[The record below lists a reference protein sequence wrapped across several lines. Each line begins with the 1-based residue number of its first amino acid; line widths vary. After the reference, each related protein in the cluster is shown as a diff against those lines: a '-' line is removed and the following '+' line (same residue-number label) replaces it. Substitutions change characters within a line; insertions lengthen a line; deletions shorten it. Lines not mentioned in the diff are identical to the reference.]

1 MCYDRRF
8 VLKSLSLCIK
18 GPIPLHYKVL
28 SLSLLGMIPFSVGR
42 HPFCSAFV
50 LGLQKENLMKLNKM
64 CIVCLFF
71 VSLSPIFIS
80 FTITTMKRTI
90 LLLLTA
96 LSLTAQAQIGQFFPS
111 DRFSSS
117 LVSDICQDRL
127 GSLWVA
133 TDYGL
138 NKFDGYRFAYYL
150 HQEGD
155 DNSMRV
161 NGVVS
166 LLCDKEGRLWVGTN
180 HGLDRYD
187 EATDAFVH
195 YNLPG
200 EAGSMYA
207 RVSSIIQRKDGTIL
221 VGTAGYGMYTINKEG
236 NLQSCNIFSP
246 EMFFSRLLEDS
257 RGRLWK
263 SGFDETIVM
272 HDGKKMQT
280 FHSLV
285 GNPQAIVEHGDELLV
300 VCLHGLM
307 SYHNGQMM
315 VSDIDISEATK
326 KDAVLTSASV
336 AADGS
341 LYIGTR
347 GQGVYMLKVGS
358 RRLEHV
364 DIDAAGLDANTTKV
378 NCIMT
383 DRTGNLWLG
392 CQRKGLLMV
401 PLKPAGFSNWSFQS
415 QGINLGSAISAVC
428 EGDDGMVW
436 CTVQGVGIYGFNRK
450 GHVVAQPAAPDAVEF
465 MYRDK
470 QNRYWVGTD
479 NAFYAYDPL
488 TGRFQMK
495 VTFECDRFNDMTS
508 DDEGRLYLSSF
519 SKGFCIYDPATGSLR
534 NHNFSERDSLKG
546 YLCNNWIMSMESDQ
560 QGLIWMAT
568 SSGISCYDPQT
579 DNFRSQGWNSQLD
592 GVVCFDV
599 TELHNGS
606 LADGRQLDGC
616 IAIGTELGLFLYDRQ
631 TKRVEHFPGSE
642 QLDNKTVCYI
652 VQSNNG
658 DVWCSTTQGI
668 WQYQQSNHT
677 FLGHVS
683 GNGLAQKEFLYGIGM
698 HTDDDMVIF
707 GHNDGFTAFLPRKIV
722 DDRTTPDSL
731 HLTALLVSGQG
742 VNTRTVLNDV
752 KITDVPVSES
762 DHFMLSYLD
771 HTITLCFSQMNFYNP
786 SNVFL
791 EYRVN
796 GGDWIRNSAG
806 ANDFTLSHL
815 QPGTYRIEVRAQQ
828 GNDYTPVKVVTVTVK
843 APWYRTTLAYCL
855 YFAAFIALVIFVLF
869 NYRRRAHQQL
879 YEEKMKFLI
888 NATHDIRSPLT
899 LIMSPLANLKRHI
912 GAEQPE
918 AQRDI
923 DTIDHNAKRI
933 LNLVNQIL
941 DVRKIDKQQMQLH
954 CQQTDL
960 VSFTQGICKMF
971 EYSAKERGI
980 DFEFHHDSKK
990 LDIWIDRN
998 QFDKVIT
1005 NLLSN
1010 AFKYNFNGGAVEVN
1024 LIHDDT
1030 HATLQVID
1038 NGVGLDS
1045 DNLKH
1050 IFERFYQGGNSR
1062 KLHVA
1067 GTGIGLNLC
1076 KMIVDMH
1083 HGTIEARNRKDQ
1095 QGSVFEVKMLLG
1107 NSHLQPS
1114 EIEESPAPSTPTVKV
1129 SSSSKHRVLIVDD
1142 DVEIGRY
1149 ISTELGRYY
1158 KFGICNNGKDGL
1170 KELLLHAQDGSG
1182 YDVVVSDVMM
1192 PEMDGFT
1199 MLRMIKTNT
1208 NVAHVPVVMLTS
1220 KADVANRLEGL
1231 ERGADAFLAKPFDM
1245 EELHMVIENL
1255 IQGRQRLKGK
1265 YSGAQKQ
1272 IDKVVQP
1279 EVKGNDEL
1287 LMERIMKAVNKHIS
1301 NSDFNVDMLTQEV
1314 GISRAQLHRKM
1325 KEMTGISTSEF
1336 IRNIRLEQAAR
1347 LLKEQKI
1354 NITQV
1359 AYTVGF
1365 SNLAHFSTIFRK
1377 HFGVAP
1383 SEYGEM
1389 EDGDK

>member
-1 MCYDRRF
+1 
-8 VLKSLSLCIK
+8 
-18 GPIPLHYKVL
+18 
-28 SLSLLGMIPFSVGR
+28 
-42 HPFCSAFV
+42 
-50 LGLQKENLMKLNKM
+50 MKLNKK
-64 CIVCLFF
+64 CIVFLFF
-71 VSLSPIFIS
+71 VSLRRNLLVFA
-80 FTITTMKRTI
+80 ITTMKRTI

-96 LSLTAQAQIGQFFPS
+96 LSLTLTARAQIGQFISS

-117 LVSDICQDRL
+117 LVSDICQDRQ
-127 GSLWVA
+127 GSLWIA

-138 NKFDGYRFAYYL
+138 NRYDGYRFSYYL
-150 HQEGD
+150 HKNND
-155 DNSMRV
+155 PNSMRV

-166 LLCDKEGRLWVGTN
+166 LLCDNEGRVWVGTN

-187 EATDAFVH
+187 DATDSFVH
-195 YNLPG
+195 YGFPPEYG
-200 EAGSMYA
+200 DMGA
-207 RVSSIIQRKDGTIL
+207 RVASIIERKDGTIL
-221 VGTAGYGMYTINKEG
+221 IGTAGYGLYTINSEG
-236 NLQSCNIFSP
+236 YLQPSGFFAP
-246 EMFFSRLLEDS
+246 EMFYNSLMEDS

-263 SGFDETIVM
+263 IGFDENIVM
-272 HDGKKMQT
+272 HDGKKMHT
-280 FHSLV
+280 FLSSV

-307 SYHNGQMM
+307 SYHNGQMT
-315 VSDIDISEATK
+315 VADIDLNEASR
-326 KDAVLTSASV
+326 KDAVFTSASV
-336 AADGS
+336 SADGT

-347 GQGVYMLKVGS
+347 GQGIYMLRVGS
-358 RRLEHV
+358 RRLEHM
-364 DIDAAGLDANTTKV
+364 DIDAAGVDANTTKV

-401 PLKPAGFSNWSFQS
+401 PLKPVGFSNWSFLS
-415 QGINLGSAISAVC
+415 QGINLGSAISSVC
-428 EGDDGMVW
+428 EGDDGIVW

-465 MYRDK
+465 MFRDK
-470 QNRYWVGTD
+470 LKRYWVGTD
-479 NAFYAYDPL
+479 NAFYAYDPT
-488 TGRFQMK
+488 TGRYQQK

-508 DDEGRLYLSSF
+508 DDEGRLYLSTF
-519 SKGFCIYDPATGSLR
+519 SRGFCIFDPATGSLR
-534 NHNFSERDSLKG
+534 NHNFSERDSIRG
-546 YLCNNWIMSMESDQ
+546 YLCNNWIMAMESDK

-568 SSGISCYDPQT
+568 SSGISCYDPHT

-592 GVVCFDV
+592 GIVCFDV
-599 TELHNGS
+599 TELHLGS
-606 LADGRQLDGC
+606 LADGRPLEGC
-616 IAIGTELGLFLYDRQ
+616 IAVGTEVGLFLYDRQ
-631 TKRVEHFPGSE
+631 TQRVERFPGSE
-642 QLDNKTVCYI
+642 QLDNKNVCYI
-652 VQSNNG
+652 VQSDNG
-658 DVWCSTTQGI
+658 DIWCSTSQGI

-677 FLGHVS
+677 FIGHIS

-698 HTDDDMVIF
+698 HTADDLVLF
-707 GHNDGFTAFLPRKIV
+707 GHNDGFTAFLPRRIGE
-722 DDRTTPDSL
+722 DHTTPDSL
-731 HLTALLVSGQG
+731 HLTAFLVSGQA
-742 VNTRTVLNDV
+742 VNTRTELNNV
-752 KITDVPVSES
+752 KITEKPVCES
-762 DHFMLSYLD
+762 DHFTLSYLD

-796 GGDWIRNSAG
+796 DGDWIRNAAG
-806 ANDFTLSHL
+806 VNDFTLSHL

-828 GNDYTPVKVVTVTVK
+828 GNDYTPVKTVTVTVK
-843 APWYRTTLAYCL
+843 APWYRTTLAYCIYL
-855 YFAAFIALVIFVLF
+855 AVIIAIVIFVLL
-869 NYRRRAHQQL
+869 NYRRRAYEHL
-879 YEEKMKFLI
+879 NEEKMKFLI

-912 GAEQPE
+912 GADHPE

-960 VSFTQGICKMF
+960 VDFTQGVCKMF

-980 DFEFHHDSKK
+980 TFEFHHDADT

-1010 AFKYNFNGGAVEVN
+1010 AFKYNFDGGAVEVN
-1024 LIHDDT
+1024 LTHDEAF
-1030 HATLQVID
+1030 ATLQVID
-1038 NGVGLDS
+1038 NGVGLDA

-1062 KLHVA
+1062 RLHVA

-1083 HGTIEARNRKDQ
+1083 HGTIEAYNRKDQ
-1095 QGSVFEVKMLLG
+1095 QGSVFEVKLPLG
-1107 NSHLQPS
+1107 NAHLQQN
-1114 EIEESPAPSTPTVKV
+1114 EIEETEAPTTPTVKV
-1129 SSSSKHRVLIVDD
+1129 ASVSKRRVLIVDD

-1149 ISTELGRYY
+1149 ISSELGRYY

-1170 KELLLHAQDGSG
+1170 KELLLHAQDDSE

-1220 KADVANRLEGL
+1220 KTDVANRLEGL

-1272 IDKVVQP
+1272 VDKVIQP

-1287 LMERIMKAVNKHIS
+1287 LMERIMKAVNKNIS

-1354 NITQV
+1354 NVTQV

-1377 HFGVAP
+1377 YFGVAP
-1383 SEYGEM
+1383 SEYGEKSG
-1389 EDGDK
+1389 GDKRETQ